1 MLARSRPTA
10 ERLHGAS
17 STAAAANEVATGR
30 FEVVCQ
36 LRSVVFNM
44 DVASAAFERSHIKTR
59 ECAVEE
65 LLSAAEAG
73 DLETIGGIL
82 DGKMFIDVNA
92 GQWSPRR
99 LALDAQEHWPRWSAE
114 AGYSAL
120 HCAAAAGHAAVCAR
134 LIERGATP
142 HSTSRR
148 GATPLML
155 ACYGGHLETVECL
168 LAHFRE
174 DKAPGGCGAALVDAM
189 MHGVIADGDPG
200 PSALHL
206 ACASSA
212 EPQRSAAVVAA
223 LLRAG
228 AAAHPAGVLRT
239 LRPGSSYAPR
249 EREASTGPYTFS
261 LLRAVPPTPGG
272 GSSPKYACSLRVAPL
287 GLLSPLHLAAA
298 KHNAAAVRHLVA
310 AGAWVQHAGPTGET
324 ALELAQRHAATEGAA
339 ARVLA
344 PAVAAGGASE
354 ALMEARAQTLR
365 ELRWLPAVRTLWC
378 VVAGA
383 EASGARGACPLRKL
397 TRDALRLVCAAVV
410 AAHVPEAEGVDE
422 AEEPEEACGPGHAEH
437 GGEDGRAVPIDRLLM
452 GCQLTSAD

>member
-1 MLARSRPTA
+1 MSMSAP
-10 ERLHGAS
+10 AS
-17 STAAAANEVATGR
+17 GD
-30 FEVVCQ
+30 VVP
-36 LRSVVFNM
+36 SAPASGDAVP

-59 ECAVEE
+59 ECAIEE

-73 DLETIGGIL
+73 DLETIGNIL

-120 HCAAAAGHAAVCAR
+120 HCAAAAGHADVCAR

-155 ACYGGHLETVECL
+155 ACYGGHLETAECL
-168 LAHFRE
+168 LAYLRE
-174 DKAPGGCGAALVDAM
+174 DKVPGGCGTALDAM
-189 MHGVIADGDPG
+189 MHSVIADGAPG

-206 ACASSA
+206 ACACTSD
-212 EPQRSAAVVAA
+212 PQRSAAVVAA

-239 LRPGSSYAPR
+239 LPPGSAYAPR
-249 EREASTGPYTFS
+249 ERRASGYIFS
-261 LLRAVPPTPGG
+261 LLRPVPPTPGVN
-272 GSSPKYACSLRVAPL
+272 SSQKYTCSLRVAPL

-298 KHNAAAVRHLVA
+298 NHNAAAVRHLIA
-310 AGAWVQHAGPTGET
+310 AGAWAQHPGPTGET
-324 ALELAQRHAATEGAA
+324 ALGLAQRDGAVEGAST
-339 ARVLA
+339 RLLI
-344 PAVAAGGASE
+344 PGAGAEGASE
-354 ALMEARAQTLR
+354 ARSETLR

-383 EASGARGACPLRKL
+383 EPSCAREPCPLRKL

-410 AAHVPEAEGVDE
+410 AAHLPEAE
-422 AEEPEEACGPGHAEH
+422 AEE
-437 GGEDGRAVPIDRLLM
+437 GGEAGGEKQAPKDGLAIDRLLM
-452 GCQLTSAD
+452 GCQLTGADDPRAG

>member
-1 MLARSRPTA
+1 MQRTRAVLARVPRG
-10 ERLHGAS
+10 RRRG
-17 STAAAANEVATGR
+17 VACA
-30 FEVVCQ
+30 V
-36 LRSVVFNM
+36 M
-44 DVASAAFERSHIKTR
+44 HVASAAFERSHIKTR

-120 HCAAAAGHAAVCAR
+120 HCAAAAGHAAVCAK

-168 LAHFRE
+168 LAHLRE

-239 LRPGSSYAPR
+239 LPPGSSYAPR
-249 EREASTGPYTFS
+249 EREASTGPHIFS

-272 GSSPKYACSLRVAPL
+272 GSSPKYTCSLLVAPL

-344 PAVAAGGASE
+344 PAAAAGGASE

-365 ELRWLPAVRTLWC
+365 ELRWIPAVRTLWC

-410 AAHVPEAEGVDE
+410 AAHLPEAEGVDE
-422 AEEPEEACGPGHAEH
+422 AEEPEEACRPGRAEH

-452 GCQLTSAD
+452 GCQVTSAD

>member
-1 MLARSRPTA
+1 MQRTRAVLARVPRG
-10 ERLHGAS
+10 RRRG
-17 STAAAANEVATGR
+17 VACA
-30 FEVVCQ
+30 V
-36 LRSVVFNM
+36 M
-44 DVASAAFERSHIKTR
+44 HVASAAFERSHIKTR

-168 LAHFRE
+168 LAHLRE

-239 LRPGSSYAPR
+239 LPPGSSYAPQ
-249 EREASTGPYTFS
+249 EREASSGPYTPS
-261 LLRAVPPTPGG
+261 LLRA
-272 GSSPKYACSLRVAPL
+272 KIIACSLRVAPL

-324 ALELAQRHAATEGAA
+324 ALELAQRHAATKGTA

-344 PAVAAGGASE
+344 PAAAAGGASE

-383 EASGARGACPLRKL
+383 EPSGARGACPLRKL

-410 AAHVPEAEGVDE
+410 AAHLPEAEGVDE
-422 AEEPEEACGPGHAEH
+422 PAEACGPGHAEH

>member
-1 MLARSRPTA
+1 M
-10 ERLHGAS
+10 
-17 STAAAANEVATGR
+17 NV
-30 FEVVCQ
+30 
-36 LRSVVFNM
+36 

-73 DLETIGGIL
+73 DLEMIGGIL

-92 GQWSPRR
+92 AQWSPRR

-168 LAHFRE
+168 LAHLRE
-174 DKAPGGCGAALVDAM
+174 DKAPGGCGAALDAM
-189 MHGVIADGDPG
+189 MQGVIADGGLG

-239 LRPGSSYAPR
+239 LPPGSSYAPL
-249 EREASTGPYTFS
+249 EREASTTPYTFS

-272 GSSPKYACSLRVAPL
+272 GSSPKYTCSLRVAAL
-287 GLLSPLHLAAA
+287 SLLSPLHLATT

-324 ALELAQRHAATEGAA
+324 ALELAQRHGATEAAA

-344 PAVAAGGASE
+344 PAAAAGGASE
-354 ALMEARAQTLR
+354 ALTEARAQTLR

-383 EASGARGACPLRKL
+383 EPSGAQGACPLRKL

-410 AAHVPEAEGVDE
+410 AAHFPEEEGVDE
-422 AEEPEEACGPGHAEH
+422 AEEPEESCGPGRAEH
-437 GGEDGRAVPIDRLLM
+437 GGEGGRAVPIDRLLM
-452 GCQLTSAD
+452 ACQLTS

>member
-1 MLARSRPTA
+1 MNSSVAPGGGGGGSGGEGEPTS
-10 ERLHGAS
+10 LG
-17 STAAAANEVATGR
+17 VP
-30 FEVVCQ
+30 
-36 LRSVVFNM
+36 

-59 ECAVEE
+59 ECAIEE

-73 DLETIGGIL
+73 DLETIGSIL

-99 LALDAQEHWPRWSAE
+99 LALEAIEHWPRWSAE

-120 HCAAAAGHAAVCAR
+120 HCAAAAGHTAVCAR

-155 ACYGGHLETVECL
+155 ACYGGHFETVECL
-168 LAHFRE
+168 IAHLRE
-174 DKAPGGCGAALVDAM
+174 GTVPGGCGTALDAM
-189 MHGVIADGDPG
+189 MHGVISDGTPG

-206 ACASSA
+206 ACACTSD
-212 EPQRSAAVVAA
+212 PQRGAAVVAA

-239 LRPGSSYAPR
+239 LPPGSSYAPPDHQD
-249 EREASTGPYTFS
+249 TGYIFS
-261 LLRAVPPTPGG
+261 LLRLQPATSSTDPGQ
-272 GSSPKYACSLRVAPL
+272 YTCSLRVAPL

-298 KHNAAAVRHLVA
+298 HHNAAAVRHLIA
-310 AGAWVQHAGPTGET
+310 AGAWAQHAGPTGET
-324 ALELAQRHAATEGAA
+324 AHGLAQRQGASMSTPLLIPGAGAA
-339 ARVLA
+339 E
-344 PAVAAGGASE
+344 GASE
-354 ALMEARAQTLR
+354 ARAETLR

-383 EASGARGACPLRKL
+383 EPSGTREPCPLRKL

-410 AAHVPEAEGVDE
+410 AAHFPEEEEDVAE
-422 AEEPEEACGPGHAEH
+422 AEE
-437 GGEDGRAVPIDRLLM
+437 GGEAGGENDAPKDGAAAIDRLLM
-452 GCQLTSAD
+452 GCQLTGEDEAGAVGSVAD

>member
-1 MLARSRPTA
+1 M
-10 ERLHGAS
+10 
-17 STAAAANEVATGR
+17 N
-30 FEVVCQ
+30 
-36 LRSVVFNM
+36 
-44 DVASAAFERSHIKTR
+44 VASAAFERSHIKTR

-99 LALDAQEHWPRWSAE
+99 LALNAQEHWPRWSAE

-168 LAHFRE
+168 LAHLRE
-174 DKAPGGCGAALVDAM
+174 DKAPGGCGAALDAM
-189 MHGVIADGDPG
+189 MQGVIADGNLG

-239 LRPGSSYAPR
+239 LPPGSSYAPR
-249 EREASTGPYTFS
+249 EREASSGPHTFS
-261 LLRAVPPTPGG
+261 LLRVVPPTPGG
-272 GSSPKYACSLRVAPL
+272 GSSPKYTCSLRVAPL
-287 GLLSPLHLAAA
+287 GLLSPLHLAAT

-324 ALELAQRHAATEGAA
+324 ALELAQRHATEGAA

-344 PAVAAGGASE
+344 PAAAPGGASE
-354 ALMEARAQTLR
+354 ALTEACAQTLR

-383 EASGARGACPLRKL
+383 EPSGARGACPLRKL

-410 AAHVPEAEGVDE
+410 AAHLP
-422 AEEPEEACGPGHAEH
+422 EEPEEACGPGRAEH
-437 GGEDGRAVPIDRLLM
+437 GGEDGRAVPVGRLLM

>member
-168 LAHFRE
+168 LAHLRE